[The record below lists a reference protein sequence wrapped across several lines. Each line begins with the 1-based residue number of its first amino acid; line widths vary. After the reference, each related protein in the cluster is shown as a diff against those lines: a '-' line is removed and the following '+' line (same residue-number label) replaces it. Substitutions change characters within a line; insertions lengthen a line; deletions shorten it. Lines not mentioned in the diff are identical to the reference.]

1 MNTTADRDPLAG
13 LNPEQRAA
21 ANHDGGPL
29 CVLAGAGSGK
39 TRVIERR
46 VRVLLN
52 RGTPPE
58 RILLLTF
65 TKRAATEMRE
75 RLEQATPQA
84 AHITATTYHGFAFT
98 LLREIYPEL
107 GLERAPTVIDQDDA
121 KRLLNKLA
129 KERNTRT
136 KPIPG
141 KVLLAIHSATINR
154 SLTLEDATGADYPSY
169 LDRLD
174 EISDIRE
181 QYRRRK
187 REQHLVDFDDL
198 LIALHRALKD
208 PEIAPT
214 ITSRYDHVLIDEY
227 QDTNRLQGAITW
239 LLAPHREVTI
249 VADQDQAI
257 YAFRGAHYG
266 NLKHVLEQKDMT
278 VETLYTNYRSNQAI
292 LDLANTVLA
301 QMPSKEKKVLKS
313 TTRPGGLPPVAL
325 PFNNVSEEAAYVTR
339 HIRKLLD
346 TGSNPNEIA
355 VLYRSSYLNIPLQA
369 ALLRDGIPFR
379 TFGGSSLTST
389 AHIRDLLAF
398 LRMILNPED
407 RLAVSRVLTLHPG
420 IGPATADKIS
430 ELLTFNAAE
439 ELDEIAATARAN
451 QRESLHAVAN
461 LILKVWSGATEDAVS
476 TLIAYYQPIME
487 RLYDDPEQ
495 RMRDLNAFQEIASQY
510 QDLSLLVSD
519 LMLDASAEDGTT
531 VDAVTLSTVHASKG
545 LEWDNVVVIGANDSS
560 LPHYKVVNEGG
571 PEGIDEERRL
581 AYVAITRARETL
593 LITYPTAPAPGQENE
608 QEISRFLEH
617 LAPAK
622 ANARKAA

>member
-1 MNTTADRDPLAG
+1 MLTTSRDPLEG
-13 LNPEQRAA
+13 LNPEQAAA

-52 RGTPPE
+52 RGIPPE

-75 RLEQATPQA
+75 RLEQATPHA
-84 AHITATTYHGFAFT
+84 ANITATTYHGFAFT
-98 LLREIYPEL
+98 LLRQIYPEL

-121 KRLLNKLA
+121 KRLLNQLA

-136 KPIPG
+136 KPIQG

-154 SLTLEDATGADYPSY
+154 SLTLEDATGADYPDL

-181 QYRRRK
+181 LYRRRK

-198 LIALHRALKD
+198 LIVLHKALSN
-208 PEIAPT
+208 PEIAPG
-214 ITSRYDHVLIDEY
+214 ITDRYDHVLIDEF

-266 NLKHVLEQKDMT
+266 NLQHVLDQQDMT
-278 VETLYTNYRSNQAI
+278 VETLNTNYRSDEAI
-292 LDLANTVLA
+292 LDLANHVLG
-301 QMPSKEKKVLKS
+301 QMHHKHKKVL
-313 TTRPGGLPPVAL
+313 TTDTRPGGLPPMAL
-325 PFNNVSEEAAYVTR
+325 PFKNAHDEAAYVTR
-339 HIRKLLD
+339 HIRQLLD
-346 TGSNPNEIA
+346 TGTPATEIA

-389 AHIRDLLAF
+389 AHIRDTLAF
-398 LRMILNPED
+398 LRMLINPED
-407 RLAVSRVLTLHPG
+407 RLATARVLTLHPG

-430 ELLTFNAAE
+430 EVLTFNAAE
-439 ELDEIAATARAN
+439 ELDELAGTARAN
-451 QRESLHAVAN
+451 QRESLHNIAN
-461 LILKVWSGATEDAVS
+461 LISHCWRTGGANEMIQAV
-476 TLIAYYQPIME
+476 IDYYLPIMD

-495 RMRDLNAFQEIASQY
+495 RRRDLTAFQEIGGQY

-519 LMLDASAEDGTT
+519 LMLDSNPDDQT
-531 VDAVTLSTVHASKG
+531 VTEAVTLSTIHAAKG
-545 LEWDNVVVIGANDSS
+545 LEYSAVTIIGANDSS
-560 LPHYKVVNEGG
+560 LPHYRAVNEGG
-571 PEGIDEERRL
+571 PEGLNEERRL

-593 LITYPTAPAPGQENE
+593 LITYPTAPAPGQEDE
-608 QEISRFLEH
+608 QEISRFIQH
-617 LAPAK
+617 LAPTK
-622 ANARKAA
+622 KVAA

>member
-1 MNTTADRDPLAG
+1 MLTNSRDPLEG
-13 LNPEQRAA
+13 LNPEQMAA

-52 RGTPPE
+52 RGIPPE

-75 RLEQATPQA
+75 RLEQATPYA
-84 AHITATTYHGFAFT
+84 ANITATTYHGFAFT
-98 LLREIYPEL
+98 LLRQIYPEL

-121 KRLLNKLA
+121 KRLLNQLA
-129 KERNTRT
+129 KERSTRT

-154 SLTLEDATGADYPSY
+154 SLTLEDATGADYPDL

-181 QYRRRK
+181 LYRRRK

-198 LIALHRALKD
+198 LIVLHKALRD

-214 ITSRYDHVLIDEY
+214 ITDRFSHLLVDEY

-266 NLKHVLEQKDMT
+266 NLKHVLDQQDMT
-278 VETLYTNYRSNQAI
+278 IENLNTNYRSNQAI
-292 LDLANTVLA
+292 LDLANDVLA
-301 QMPSKEKKVLKS
+301 QMPHKHKKVLK
-313 TTRPGGLPPVAL
+313 TDTRPGGLPPMAL
-325 PFNNVSEEAAYVTR
+325 PFKNAHEEAAYVTR
-339 HIRKLLD
+339 HIQKLLD
-346 TGSNPNEIA
+346 TGASPTEIA

-369 ALLRDGIPFR
+369 ALLREGIPFR

-389 AHIRDLLAF
+389 AHIRDTLAF

-407 RLAVSRVLTLHPG
+407 RLATARVLTLHPG

-430 ELLTFNAAE
+430 EHLSFNAAE
-439 ELDEIAATARAN
+439 ELDELAGTARAN
-451 QRESLHAVAN
+451 QRESLHAIAN
-461 LILKVWSGATEDAVS
+461 LISHSWRCGTTQEVIQVTID
-476 TLIAYYQPIME
+476 YYLPIMD

-495 RMRDLNAFQEIASQY
+495 RRRDLTAFQEIASQY
-510 QDLSLLVSD
+510 QDIGLLISD
-519 LMLDASAEDGTT
+519 LMLDSNPDDQSITE
-531 VDAVTLSTVHASKG
+531 AVTLSTVHAAKG
-545 LEWDNVVVIGANDSS
+545 LEWDNLVIIGANDSS
-560 LPHYKVVNEGG
+560 LPHYRVVNEGG
-571 PEGIDEERRL
+571 PEGLNEERRL
-581 AYVAITRARETL
+581 TYVAITRARETL
-593 LITYPTAPAPGQENE
+593 LITYPTAAAPGQEDE
-608 QEISRFLEH
+608 QEISRFLER

-622 ANARKAA
+622 AKAA